1 MSLNK
6 NTVQNQFHWTKIVK
20 DIGVNAQ
27 VFQNNRKYFKFSVNN
42 WVENVNWPP

>member
-6 NTVQNQFHWTKIVK
+6 NTVPKPVSLNCTSVKKLNTKIVK

-27 VFQNNRKYFKFSVNN
+27 VFQDKL
-42 WVENVNWPP
+42 EIL